1 MPSTGQIIDMSVLI
15 IDDDIRLPTANGRA
29 VRAIADELRS
39 RDVAVVESFSEE
51 DGHSVILS
59 DPSVQ
64 CILLD
69 WNLGDDDPTTHAKAL
84 WLLEL
89 VRSRNKHIPI
99 FLLAERGQISSI
111 TSEVMKQVDE
121 LIWVLEDTPGFIA
134 GRIIAAMRRYR
145 DQIAPPFTKALM
157 EFAQVYEYSW
167 HTPGHTGGTAF
178 LKSPVG
184 RAFFNYF
191 GENLLRSDLSISVG
205 ELGSLLDH
213 SGPIGE
219 SEKYAARVFGAHR
232 SYSVTNGT
240 STSNRII
247 FMACVTHGDVALVDR
262 NCHKSIEQ
270 AITMTGAIPTYM
282 QPSRNYLGLIG
293 PIYPEKIQAK
303 SIKSSIAGNS
313 LLKKSG
319 LLAPRHSIITNS
331 TYDGLCYN
339 VPRVLELLGDSVDRI
354 HFDEAWFGYA
364 RFNPI
369 YKNRFGMH
377 GDPANYSGPTIFTT
391 TSTHKLLAALSQ
403 ASLINV
409 RDGRNAVDHAR
420 FNESFMMHSS
430 TSPQYAI
437 ISSNEVSAAM
447 MDGLGGLTLTT
458 ESITEAV
465 AFRQMLRRIWAQY
478 DSVGDWFFNVWNADV
493 VTDPS
498 TGSVMSFEDASEWL
512 LVNEPSVWVLHPEDK
527 WHGFEELEDDY
538 CMLDPIKVSV
548 VTPGVSLDGTLK
560 DPGIPAMLVTAYL
573 DHRGIVVEKTTDFT
587 MLFLFSIGIT
597 KGKWGTLINA
607 LLKFKEDYEA
617 NAPLVEVLPDLVAAY
632 PEHYKKCIGLRD
644 LADSMFE
651 QMKKSN
657 QTQLQAEAF
666 SKLPVPDMTPAEAY
680 SRLVHGEV
688 EPIAVKNMAGRTV
701 ATGIVPYPPG
711 IPMLMPGENAGPES
725 SPCLKYLKALQEWD
739 GKFPG
744 FGHDI
749 HGVENDKGT
758 YFVYCLKKT

>member
-29 VRAIADELRS
+29 VRAFADELRS

-84 WLLEL
+84 WLLET

-270 AITMTGAIPTYM
+270 AVTMTGAVPTYM

-303 SIKSSIAGNS
+303 TIKSSIAGNS
-313 LLKKSG
+313 LLKKSR
-319 LLAPRHSIITNS
+319 LQAPRHSIITNS

-409 RDGRNAVDHAR
+409 RDGRSAVDHAR

-538 CMLDPIKVSV
+538 CMIDPIKVSV

-617 NAPLVEVLPDLVAAY
+617 NAPLAEVLPDLIAAY

-725 SPCLKYLKALQEWD
+725 SPYLKYLKALQEWD

>member
-1 MPSTGQIIDMSVLI
+1 MSVLI

-29 VRAIADELRS
+29 VRAFADELRS

-111 TSEVMKQVDE
+111 TSEVMKKVDE

-270 AITMTGAIPTYM
+270 AITMTGAVPTYM

-303 SIKSSIAGNS
+303 TIKSSIAGNS
-313 LLKKSG
+313 LLKKSR
-319 LLAPRHSIITNS
+319 LQAPRHSIITNS

-339 VPRVLELLGDSVDRI
+339 IPRVLELLGDSVDRI

-409 RDGRNAVDHAR
+409 RDGRSAVDHAR

-538 CMLDPIKVSV
+538 CMIDPIKVSV

-617 NAPLVEVLPDLVAAY
+617 NAPLAEVLPDLVAAY

-725 SPCLKYLKALQEWD
+725 SPYLKYLKALQEWD

-758 YFVYCLKKT
+758 YFVYCLKENLK